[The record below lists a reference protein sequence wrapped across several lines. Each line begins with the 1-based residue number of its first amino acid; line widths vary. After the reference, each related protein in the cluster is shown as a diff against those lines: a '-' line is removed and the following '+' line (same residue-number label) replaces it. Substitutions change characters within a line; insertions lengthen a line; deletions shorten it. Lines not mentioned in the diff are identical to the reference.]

1 MSYALRRQPNGSYA
15 VYHLGLRETMHPHL
29 GPWAEA
35 TRLYAGG
42 SGLER
47 ALTGRAQPGERAELV
62 VFDVGL
68 GGAANALAAIAC
80 REGIVRAGRQARP
93 LAIVS
98 FERELAA
105 LAFAL
110 DQAERLDYLS
120 GHVAAVRAILA
131 AGAWEAPGV
140 RWELRQGDFVQL
152 IQVEP
157 RRADIVFYDPFSHR
171 TNPELWSV
179 PVLQAVY
186 RSRRPGSGQR
196 LVTYSSAFGVR
207 AALLLAGYFVGEGVR
222 LDGRPTTL
230 AATSFADLEQPLDP
244 VWLGRWRRDREPW
257 SAMRNGASS
266 RPTLPARP
274 YGRAATTG
282 SRGPRRRTRGMHAST
297 APGPCRPRRA
307 VPGRIKPS
315 GGSVAGTRPLRP
327 DAAVAPGAGGM
338 DQPFRVICPSHGLPA
353 LAVARIAWRWTSF
366 MLREPPPL
374 KSSCWIYTPSVS
386 ASRKSPPTCATAT

>member
-257 SAMRNGASS
+257 PPGTDREQHKALRDALLGHAQWSQFEADAPRATVRPGSHNRLPGPAPTDS
-266 RPTLPARP
+266 RDAREH
-274 YGRAATTG
+274 RAG
-282 SRGPRRRTRGMHAST
+282 PVPSPPRR
-297 APGPCRPRRA
+297 
-307 VPGRIKPS
+307 
-315 GGSVAGTRPLRP
+315 
-327 DAAVAPGAGGM
+327 
-338 DQPFRVICPSHGLPA
+338 
-353 LAVARIAWRWTSF
+353 
-366 MLREPPPL
+366 
-374 KSSCWIYTPSVS
+374 
-386 ASRKSPPTCATAT
+386 SRKDQTQRRERGRH